1 MIVLDSSFL
10 IAYHNEH
17 DVHHAAA
24 TEVMGPLLNGTWGE
38 LLLPEYIFLE
48 VVTVLAAR
56 IDLHTAVDVGAALLD
71 ARELEFVPCSEL
83 FLETFDLFRGQSDMG
98 LSFADAA
105 IVAIARRRQADYV
118 ATFDADFKR
127 VEGIVVVPSGEAKY

>member
-10 IAYHNEH
+10 IAYHNER

-38 LLLPEYIFLE
+38 LLLPEYVFLE

-56 IDLHTAVDVGAALLD
+56 IGLDAAADVGKTLLE
-71 ARELEFVPCSEL
+71 ARELEFVACSEL
-83 FLETFDLFRGQSDMG
+83 FRETFELFRRQSDRA
-98 LSFADAA
+98 LSFTDAA
-105 IVAIARRRQADYV
+105 IVAIARRRQARHV
-118 ATFDADFKR
+118 ATFDEDFHG
-127 VEGIVVVPSGEAKY
+127 VEGLVMVPGDEATY